1 MESLAHPSVQH
12 ATPDESIEIV
22 GLTHDELYE
31 FRVRARKP
39 YDGSH
44 LYSLWSDTLPLI
56 APTPTLWQ
64 GHQED
69 HTVAYEIG
77 PIPTPWA
84 ELPDEEDPGVVI
96 PAAIKRAA
104 AAWNTAAMAIAG
116 KNLKICKVMK
126 EGDACDVS
134 NHDMGTVTVK
144 TEDTNTKDTGAA
156 NHDPDQGCGPSI
168 ACVKLGI
175 PSSSSPSSNGLG
187 NHLRDLSLIIEE
199 PAWEC
204 SIFDRSGAC
213 AQHDRIYWTDTSEQ
227 NRHRVPGL
235 PHGSPPS
242 FYYYIGATMIHEFG
256 HTLGLPDFGTDP
268 TLKNWPA
275 VMEDTHSNMT
285 ITDEDIAQ
293 LRAIYA
299 IHESSDH

>member
-1 MESLAHPSVQH
+1 MENLVQPLRSWLTRQNSDLDIPYLRGILRRIPPSDKIKSLS
-12 ATPDESIEIV
+12 DS
-22 GLTHDELYE
+22 
-31 FRVRARKP
+31 RKTAICT
-39 YDGSH
+39 
-44 LYSLWSDTLPLI
+44 SLSYWE
-56 APTPTLWQ
+56 

-69 HTVAYEIG
+69 HTVEYEIG
-77 PIPTPWA
+77 PITSAPG
-84 ELPDEEDPGVVI
+84 LPAGVPDPATVI
-96 PAAIKRAA
+96 SAAIGPAAG
-104 AAWNTAAMAIAG
+104 AWNTAAMAITG
-116 KNLKICKVMK
+116 KNLKICKVMVM
-126 EGDACDVS
+126 GDACDVS

-144 TEDTNTKDTGAA
+144 AEDTNTKDTGAA

-204 SIFDRSGAC
+204 QSIDTKTGAC
-213 AQHDRIYWTDTSEQ
+213 AQHVRIYWTDTSEQ
-227 NRHRVPGL
+227 NRRRVLGL

-256 HTLGLPDFGTDP
+256 HTFGLPDFSNDS
-268 TLKNWPA
+268 TLKYWPA
-275 VMEDTHSNMT
+275 VMEDIHKNKA
-285 ITDEDIAQ
+285 ITTEDKAQ

-299 IHESSDH
+299 LHDSSDH